1 MKLVSTFYTSTTMQT
16 FEECAKTV
24 EPDQR
29 FEYIVRD
36 ILRDKESKWS
46 YNYYAIPTSQ
56 WHATVTKHAAS
67 VRSMQQAIN
76 KNLKMLTELD
86 LQIAR
91 SKLDPKN
98 PEYKPLKKDE
108 FEKIDITFTELAKA
122 NIYLADDIKAEQK
135 DLDKYMY
142 LDYIYSRTNKNI
154 YALRNKFQ
162 IDGDLDNLRKG
173 ITLTFL
179 KQYADL
185 EVQLPG
191 PAKPS
196 LSCW

>member
-1 MKLVSTFYTSTTMQT
+1 MET
-16 FEECAKTV
+16 FEEHVKTV

-36 ILRDKESKWS
+36 ILRDKESQWS
-46 YNYYAIPTSQ
+46 HNYYANPTSQ
-56 WHATVTKHAAS
+56 WQLNIAEYKMS
-67 VRSMQQAIN
+67 ISSMQQAIN
-76 KNLKMLTELD
+76 KNLKTLAELD

-91 SKLDPKN
+91 SKLGPKDP
-98 PEYKPLKKDE
+98 EFKPLKKDE
-108 FEKIDITFTELAKA
+108 FEKIDATFTELAKA
-122 NIYLADDIKAEQK
+122 NIYLTDDIKAETK
-135 DLDKYMY
+135 ELDKYYY

-162 IDGDLDNLRKG
+162 INGDLDHLRKG

-185 EVQLPG
+185 NLPL
-191 PAKPS
+191 PELPKVS